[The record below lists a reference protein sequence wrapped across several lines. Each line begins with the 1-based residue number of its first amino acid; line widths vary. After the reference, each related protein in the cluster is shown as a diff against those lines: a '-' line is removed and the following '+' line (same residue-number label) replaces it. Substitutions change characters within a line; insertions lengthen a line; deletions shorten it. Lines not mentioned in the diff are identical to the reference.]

1 MITMFAQS
9 IVVQML
15 KELPHA
21 NMIKSKS
28 AALVTPIAMIKMF
41 ALKILAI
48 SKQTN
53 ARMS

>member
-1 MITMFAQS
+1 MTIMFARP

-15 KELPHA
+15 EVLPHA

-28 AALVTPIAMIKMF
+28 VALVTLIVMIKIF
-41 ALKILAI
+41 APKTLAI